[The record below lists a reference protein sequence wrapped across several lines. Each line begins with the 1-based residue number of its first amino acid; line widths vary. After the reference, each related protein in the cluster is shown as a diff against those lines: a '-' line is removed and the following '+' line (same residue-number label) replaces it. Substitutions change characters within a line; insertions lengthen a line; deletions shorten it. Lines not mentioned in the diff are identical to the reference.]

1 MEFNVTLKANEI
13 LQMARVSANK
23 LVREHF
29 SYIKDI
35 YSSEDSELDGTLS
48 THDVAGHTVWVITDV
63 NGDTTVL
70 LPEDC

>member
-1 MEFNVTLKANEI
+1 MEFNVTLKANEV
-13 LQMARVSANK
+13 LQMARVNANK

-29 SYIKDI
+29 KYCA
-35 YSSEDSELDGTLS
+35 DSVDSPELDGTLS